1 MTIPPNNSSHGKFFL
16 SLLLLSIPLFFSGC
30 AAPKIPRPELPPRN
44 GSLSPH
50 TLLEKIDLNDQYKDT
65 LKAVAHIEVIES
77 GRKFPLRA
85 ALMLRRPSSMRVETI
100 PLMGPPDFLASVD
113 RNTLKVYHP
122 HKEELYVGK
131 ATAKN
136 LEHLIPFF
144 PSGIRI
150 EALISILFGTYPAVQ
165 EKEITMRDSFEDNF
179 YRIDILVGERRI
191 QSLWADIKS
200 HVLTGVTLFSDD
212 NEVLYSVKYSDHSE
226 RDRVTMPQTIIITA
240 GKNDTPNVTIRY
252 SDLQFSQRNDGDQ
265 FDLQSHQSTKI
276 MHLD

>member
-1 MTIPPNNSSHGKFFL
+1 MTISPNHSSHRKYFL
-16 SLLLLSIPLFFSGC
+16 SLILLSIPLFFSGC
-30 AAPKIPRPELPPRN
+30 AAPKIPRSELPPRN
-44 GSLSPH
+44 GSLSPY
-50 TLLEKIDLNDQYKDT
+50 TLLEKIDVNDQYKDT

-77 GRKFPLRA
+77 GKKLPLRA

-100 PLMGPPDFLASVD
+100 PIMGPPDFLASVD

-122 HKEELYVGK
+122 HKEELYVAK

-150 EALISILFGTYPAVQ
+150 ETLISILFGTYPAVQ

-179 YRIDILVGERRI
+179 YRIDILTGERRI
-191 QSLWADIKS
+191 QSLWVDIKS
-200 HVLTGVTLFSDD
+200 HVLTGVALFSDD

-226 RDRVTMPQTIIITA
+226 RDRVTMPQTILISA

-252 SDLQFSQRNDGDQ
+252 SDLQFSRRNDGDQ
-265 FDLQSHQSTKI
+265 FDLQSHQSMKI
-276 MHLD
+276 MYLD